1 MHPNDMADGFT
12 RHSDAFS
19 TTYAIHGSETYVEEQ
34 IAKLMRDYPSP
45 GYGTRVTL
53 RGLGHARVTRS
64 NSCD

>member
-1 MHPNDMADGFT
+1 MHPNDMTNGT
-12 RHSDAFS
+12 ERYGDAFS
-19 TTYAIHGSETYVEEQ
+19 TTYAIRGSETYVEEQ

-45 GYGTRVTL
+45 GYGTRVTQ

>member
-1 MHPNDMADGFT
+1 MHPNDKADQIA
-12 RHSDAFS
+12 RYSDAFS
-19 TTYAIHGSETYVEEQ
+19 TTYTIQGSETYVDAK
-34 IAKLMRDYPSP
+34 IAEIMRDYNPA